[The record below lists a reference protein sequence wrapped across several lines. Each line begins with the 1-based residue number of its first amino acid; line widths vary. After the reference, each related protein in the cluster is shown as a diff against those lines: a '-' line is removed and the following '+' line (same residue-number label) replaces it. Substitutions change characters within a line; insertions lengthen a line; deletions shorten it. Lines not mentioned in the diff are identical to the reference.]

1 MTTTGAIDRLEIE
14 AGGLTFTG
22 RACGPGGGRPVLLLH
37 GFPQTSW
44 AWRDELWAL
53 AAEGYRAVAPDQRG
67 YCGGARPTESAAY
80 ATGSLVGDVLAL
92 ADSMEMDT
100 FDLVGHDWGGMLA
113 WLAASQRPDRVRSLT
128 VVSTPHPLALVRANG
143 RGDWDDATTFLCTPD
158 EPERLLLGADGS
170 GRGLS
175 SVLADSGLDDDDA
188 TMYVTALSEPGAL
201 TAALNWFRAMDATS
215 LADLRPVSVPTL
227 YVWSTGDGAFGRDV
241 AEATAD
247 HVCGPYTFEV
257 LEGVSHWIPEMAPER
272 LSALLV
278 RHLAST

>member
-1 MTTTGAIDRLEIE
+1 M
-14 AGGLTFTG
+14 TFTA
-22 RACGPGGGRPVLLLH
+22 RACGPHGGRPVLLLH

-53 AAEGYRAVAPDQRG
+53 AAEGCRAVAPDQRG

-80 ATGSLVGDVLAL
+80 ATDRLVNDVLAL

-128 VVSTPHPLALVRANG
+128 VVSTPHPLALLRANA
-143 RGDWDDATTFLCTPD
+143 RGECDGATTFLCTPD

-175 SVLADSGLDDDDA
+175 SVLAHSGLDDDDA
-188 TMYVTALSEPGAL
+188 GMYVTALSEPGAL
-201 TAALNWFRAMDATS
+201 TAALNWFRSMDASS
-215 LADLRPVSVPTL
+215 LGELRPVSVPTL

-272 LSALLV
+272 LSALLL
-278 RHLAST
+278 RHLAVT